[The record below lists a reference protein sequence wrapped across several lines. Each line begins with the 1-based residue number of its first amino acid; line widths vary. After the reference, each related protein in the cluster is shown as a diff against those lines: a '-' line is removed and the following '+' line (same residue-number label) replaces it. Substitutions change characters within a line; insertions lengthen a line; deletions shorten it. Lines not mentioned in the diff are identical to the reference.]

1 MNPKDLIKDVAN
13 GLLEDL
19 DEVAP
24 FMCIQCGASFACLD
38 DIIYHILTSHDFI
51 MCKLATGKLI
61 TYPEFLKILSGRMVS
76 SVMNDMENSEPKDI

>member
-13 GLLEDL
+13 EAQEEL

-24 FMCIQCGASFACLD
+24 FVCIQCGDTFACLD
-38 DIIYHILTSHDFI
+38 DTIYHILTSHDFI

-61 TYPEFLKILSGRMVS
+61 TYPEFLKILSGRMMS
-76 SVMNDMENSEPKDI
+76 SVINDMENSEPKDI